1 LLPPLPL
8 EPFVVLCGSKL
19 CLLKG
24 LSLLSPKSFLFLL
37 LSFENRA
44 RSSGASRNLTILL
57 LFILTWSC
65 LGGAGADR
73 GTGVA
78 VADRGGGATA
88 ALGRGGAGVDGR
100 EEGADGPGT
109 VLVLI
114 LSLGAADGM
123 GELMAGGVE
132 MAGGILTVT
141 GLERGGIDDAAEG
154 AAGGA
159 AGVFATGADV
169 GVCLRGATVGGE
181 TRTGSTGDSRLT
193 AVGRGAGDAFTI
205 VGAVAGAGDD
215 AEADPDT
222 EVGKGAVTGVGLGAG
237 FGAGFEACFGACF
250 EAGDAV

>member
-1 LLPPLPL
+1 
-8 EPFVVLCGSKL
+8 
-19 CLLKG
+19 
-24 LSLLSPKSFLFLL
+24 
-37 LSFENRA
+37 
-44 RSSGASRNLTILL
+44 LTILL

-78 VADRGGGATA
+78 VADRGGGAA

-141 GLERGGIDDAAEG
+141 GLGRGGIDDAAEG

-159 AGVFATGADV
+159 GGGAAGVFAMGADV

-193 AVGRGAGDAFTI
+193 AVGRGAGDAFTN
-205 VGAVAGAGDD
+205 VWAVAGAGDD

>member
-8 EPFVVLCGSKL
+8 DPFVVWCGSKL

-78 VADRGGGATA
+78 VADRGGGAA

-141 GLERGGIDDAAEG
+141 GLERGGIDDAAED
-154 AAGGA
+154 AGG
-159 AGVFATGADV
+159 
-169 GVCLRGATVGGE
+169 GATVGGE

-193 AVGRGAGDAFTI
+193 AVGRGAGDAFAN

-215 AEADPDT
+215 AEADPGT
-222 EVGKGAVTGVGLGAG
+222 EVGRGAVTGVGLGPG

-250 EAGDAV
+250 EAGDAVW